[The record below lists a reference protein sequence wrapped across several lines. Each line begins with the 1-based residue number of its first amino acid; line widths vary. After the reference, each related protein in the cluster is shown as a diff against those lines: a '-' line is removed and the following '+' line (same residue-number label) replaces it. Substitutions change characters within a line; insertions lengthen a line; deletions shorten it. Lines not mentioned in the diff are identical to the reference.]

1 MGKVRFYF
9 KIFGDVQGIGFRYHL
24 RGEAESFSLFGWARN
39 ANDGTV
45 EGEIEG
51 DEASVEKFFEK
62 VEQGLGFAKV
72 EKIEKE
78 SRTYGGKF
86 GEFEIRS

>member
-9 KIFGDVQGIGFRYHL
+9 KIFGDVQGVGFRYHL
-24 RGEAESFSLFGWARN
+24 RGEAESFCLSGWARN
-39 ANDGTV
+39 ASDGTV
-45 EGEIEG
+45 EGEVEG
-51 DEASVEKFFEK
+51 DEAKVEKFFEK
-62 VEQGLGFAKV
+62 AEQGLGFAKV

-78 SRTYGGKF
+78 SRAYEGKF